1 MSAPITST
9 KARAAVLYDHNGPF
23 VIEEFELEAPRAGEV
38 LVRIV
43 ATGMCHTDAAVRSGD
58 LPTPLPVVLG
68 HEGAG
73 VVESV
78 GAGVRKVA
86 AGDHVVISVNSCGQC
101 DSCLSGH
108 PSICHS
114 IFPLNFAGARFD
126 GSHALTG
133 GAGRVHDQFFGQ
145 SSFATRALAHE
156 RNVVKVPSDV
166 PLELLGPLA
175 CGIQTGAG
183 SVLNALRVGPGESF
197 AVFGSGAVGLSAV
210 MAARVGGATT
220 IIAVDVLPA
229 RLELARELGAT
240 HVVNGR
246 ECDAVAE
253 IQKITRIGVKHALDT
268 TGNVNVIRGAIE
280 ALRMGGVCG
289 ILGASAAGAELS
301 FPVSPFMSMS
311 KSLRGIIEGDSVPD
325 IFIPQLIELYR
336 QGRFPFDKLL
346 RFYALED
353 INQALADSE
362 KGLTVKPVIR
372 MPV

>member
-1 MSAPITST
+1 
-9 KARAAVLYDHNGPF
+9 
-23 VIEEFELEAPRAGEV
+23 
-38 LVRIV
+38 
-43 ATGMCHTDAAVRSGD
+43 MCHTDAAVRSGD